1 MMTDMKRKIQCG
13 GLPVSVIVLAGGR
26 GRRMKADKVLLS
38 VPGGTLLER
47 VISQVGPYFDEILIC
62 VSPGQEVKLGKTK
75 IKKAGPSRQHS
86 IGLVRSRLQSHGNQG
101 PDLRLVEDEARGQ
114 GPMAGIL
121 AGLKA
126 AANDVCAVVACDI
139 PDIHIPLL
147 RQLIKAAAT
156 AEISVPVT
164 PAGQFEPL
172 FAVYTKA
179 VVSEIEGLLGA
190 GERSLLPLFDRCHT
204 AFLRLQDTNW
214 LRNLNTPKDYEEFL
228 ASLRRP
234 SRE

>member
-1 MMTDMKRKIQCG
+1 MMTDMKRQIRCG

-26 GRRMKADKVLLS
+26 GRRMNADKARLS

-47 VISQVGPYFDEILIC
+47 VVSQVGPYFEEVLVS
-62 VSPGQEVKLGKTK
+62 VSPGQEIEAGSKRSTNTK
-75 IKKAGPSRQHS
+75 SPGIR
-86 IGLVRSRLQSHGNQG
+86 I
-101 PDLRLVEDEARGQ
+101 VEDEIPDQ

-126 AANDVCAVVACDI
+126 AAHGVCAVVACDI
-139 PDIHIPLL
+139 PDVNVPYL
-147 RQLIKAAAT
+147 RKLVRAAAE

-179 VVSEIEGLLGA
+179 VVRRVEELLRA
-190 GERSLLPLFDRCHT
+190 GERSLLPLFGRCRT
-204 AFLRLQDTNW
+204 VFLPLEDTNW
-214 LRNLNTPKDYEEFL
+214 LRNLNTRKDYEEFL
-228 ASLRRP
+228 ISLRRP
-234 SRE
+234 GRE